1 MPSPSAASPA
11 ELLLR
16 CHLGYEIWMLQETY
30 RRCPDDANNTARAD
44 DAVIRDNA
52 LIESFC
58 VHARNLIEFFTKE
71 TSRKKLQK
79 QYTNNYDPFSGV
91 SITKINK
98 HLNNQITHLREGERP
113 ITDSEK
119 IGPQERAKILKI
131 LSHEIREFKA
141 HLADAYKHIHIRELA
156 PPVVSISF
164 SNTPQTTTNAPPTAY
179 STEFYTP

>member
-1 MPSPSAASPA
+1 MEKRNGQTALFQSVRARQTHPYERTTPAGRIGTMPSPSAPSPA
-11 ELLLR
+11 ELLLQ

-30 RRCPDDANNTARAD
+30 RRCPNDANNTARAD

-79 QYTNNYDPFSGV
+79 QYTNNYWPVSAV

-119 IGPQERAKILKI
+119 IGPQERAKILTI
-131 LSHEIREFKA
+131 L
-141 HLADAYKHIHIRELA
+141 
-156 PPVVSISF
+156 
-164 SNTPQTTTNAPPTAY
+164 
-179 STEFYTP
+179 